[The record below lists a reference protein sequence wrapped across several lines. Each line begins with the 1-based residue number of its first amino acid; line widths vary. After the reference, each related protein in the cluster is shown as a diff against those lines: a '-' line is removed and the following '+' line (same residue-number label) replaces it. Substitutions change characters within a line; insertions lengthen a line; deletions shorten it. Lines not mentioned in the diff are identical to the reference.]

1 MYIYTIYSDHRS
13 YILWGSF
20 GLHQL
25 SWNNPLS
32 VPFSLSVFSF
42 LNNEL
47 DISNMFLFSVQLNP
61 KFPRKQYFLFPCS
74 FIVCNQGAWWWNLI
88 NVFGRKWVWQVSALC
103 VWKYPF
109 PLFCAGE
116 VLADA
121 FEWWG
126 WQLRLFFKVQCYS
139 KIFFNWQE
147 IVVRCQLNRC
157 LLWISPCDLHG
168 YTSFFLFCGSLS
180 SHLSFHSCRCIE
192 LSCSLLLPSPLLLF
206 FCLLFT

>member
-1 MYIYTIYSDHRS
+1 M
-13 YILWGSF
+13 
-20 GLHQL
+20 
-25 SWNNPLS
+25 
-32 VPFSLSVFSF
+32 PFSLSVFSF

-61 KFPRKQYFLFPCS
+61 KLPRKQYFLFPCS

-103 VWKYPF
+103 VWTYPF

-139 KIFFNWQE
+139 K
-147 IVVRCQLNRC
+147 
-157 LLWISPCDLHG
+157 
-168 YTSFFLFCGSLS
+168 FFLTDKKLWLDVNWMDAFCGS
-180 SHLSFHSCRCIE
+180 HPVIFMVTPASFSFAV
-192 LSCSLLLPSPLLLF
+192 LSLLICHFTLAGASNSHAHY
-206 FCLLFT
+206 FCPHLYCFSSAFYLQRRLELGK